1 MSTEYD
7 IYLEEHRKNV
17 QKGFEW
23 LATYLPELLMTDE
36 YRYDNILN
44 HDTSKFDPEEY
55 EAYDRYFYGR
65 SRSYQVVQDFNNAW
79 LHHIHHNPHHWQ
91 HWVLINDEPGEGIKP
106 LDIPYPY
113 IIEMICD
120 WWSFSWKT
128 GNLYII
134 FDWYDDHKLY
144 MIMTDGVRGI
154 VEYIL
159 DEIHAKLLEL
169 QREKD
174 ELVKDD
180 E

>member
-1 MSTEYD
+1 MSQKYDNYLQEHIENVKQAFTWIQTHLPTIILDGDYNHILENHDKSKYDPDEYD
-7 IYLEEHRKNV
+7 
-17 QKGFEW
+17 
-23 LATYLPELLMTDE
+23 
-36 YRYDNILN
+36 
-44 HDTSKFDPEEY
+44 
-55 EAYDRYFYGR
+55 AYDSYFYGKNK
-65 SRSYQVVQDFNNAW
+65 SYEVCLEFNYAW

-128 GNLYII
+128 GNPYII

-169 QREKD
+169 QSQRDQEESEYD
-174 ELVKDD
+174 Q
-180 E
+180 